1 MNKEKLD
8 NHQRQLLLNCL
19 GDSIKDIE
27 GSNVSKSIRE
37 HLCKDI
43 NSMILNIKNCDNVV
57 IESTTFNEQFNQ

>member
-1 MNKEKLD
+1 MFKEKLD

-27 GSNVSKSIRE
+27 RSNLSKSISE

-43 NSMILNIKNCDNVV
+43 NTMIMNIKNCDNVV
-57 IESTTFNEQFNQ
+57 IESSPINEQFNQ

>member
-19 GDSIKDIE
+19 VDSIKGIE
-27 GSNVSKSIRE
+27 DSNISKSIRE

-43 NSMILNIKNCDNVV
+43 NTMIVNIKNCDNVV
-57 IESTTFNEQFNQ
+57 IESTPFNGQFNQ

>member
-19 GDSIKDIE
+19 SDSIKDIE
-27 GSNVSKSIRE
+27 RSNISKSMCE

-43 NSMILNIKNCDNVV
+43 NTMIVNIKNCDNVV
-57 IESTTFNEQFNQ
+57 IESTPINEQFKH

>member
-19 GDSIKDIE
+19 SDSIKDIE
-27 GSNVSKSIRE
+27 RSNISKSMRE

-43 NSMILNIKNCDNVV
+43 NTMIVNIKSCDNVV
-57 IESTTFNEQFNQ
+57 FETTPINEQFN

>member
-8 NHQRQLLLNCL
+8 SHQRQLLLDCL
-19 GDSIKDIE
+19 ADSIKGIE
-27 GSNVSKSIRE
+27 DSNISKSIRE

-57 IESTTFNEQFNQ
+57 IESTPINEQFN